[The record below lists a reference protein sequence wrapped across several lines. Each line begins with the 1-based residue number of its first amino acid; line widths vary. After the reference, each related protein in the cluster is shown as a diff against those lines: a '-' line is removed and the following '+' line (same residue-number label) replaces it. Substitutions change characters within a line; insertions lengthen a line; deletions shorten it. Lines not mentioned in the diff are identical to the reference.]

1 MNKQLNISVFGLK
14 LTTIDELKR
23 IIERLLPKEYSVN
36 WTNINDATLDILL
49 ISHLFYDL
57 PNIVTIRQR
66 PNLKTLKI
74 AHDPLIQSQ
83 VIQDTFYLPIEE
95 KALSFWFEQHI
106 LGQSSKSHSSLAH
119 LDQVTD
125 QLQQSLPSSQ
135 PQPQHHK
142 VDELFKQLQ
151 SSPAV
156 DEIQNTPIATPP
168 HTHYPI
174 QENIVLKKPNKAP
187 DFQEEI
193 KKASQQIIEPAFVPT
208 PSVLT
213 GALFYESIHY
223 KYFEN
228 LQQKLWN
235 STDYRQCILIAG
247 DTKIA
252 LIDKPNNQF
261 WLANG
266 LTTVGQ
272 SSIHIQH
279 ADLNNVVR
287 FCHKNKAYDLQ
298 YGLWNFVW
306 QNVGTLVPSYT
317 GYYRLKYW
325 PQPLQHKDQKDIFKI
340 AAYLQ
345 HGAHLDYIHEHSGI
359 PLTFIYRFIFTGLV
373 SDSIEAITEQ
383 QADPR
388 FKRITTSAPI
398 EQPTS
403 ALRNFFGKLR
413 KKLGL

>member
-23 IIERLLPKEYSVN
+23 IIEGLLPEHYNVN
-36 WTNINDATLDILL
+36 WTNINDASLDILL

-57 PNIVTIRQR
+57 PNIVSIRQR

-74 AHDPLIQSQ
+74 AHDPLLQGQ
-83 VIQDTFYLPIEE
+83 LVQDTFYLPVESNGIR
-95 KALSFWFEQHI
+95 LWFEQHV
-106 LGQSSKSHSSLAH
+106 LEVTQPSNPLTTLNNLNSK
-119 LDQVTD
+119 
-125 QLQQSLPSSQ
+125 LQPEPK
-135 PQPQHHK
+135 PQDTQI
-142 VDELFKQLQ
+142 DNLFKQLDIQ
-151 SSPAV
+151 KTIPALNNQPIV
-156 DEIQNTPIATPP
+156 ANTAVNATTISASQTVKPVKQP
-168 HTHYPI
+168 SY
-174 QENIVLKKPNKAP
+174 QE
-187 DFQEEI
+187 QI
-193 KKASQQIIEPAFVPT
+193 KRASQQIIEPRFVRAK
-208 PSVLT
+208 SALQ
-213 GALFYESIHY
+213 GALFYEAIHY
-223 KYFEN
+223 KHFEN
-228 LQQKLWN
+228 LQHKLWQ

-252 LIDKPNNQF
+252 LIDKPHNQF

-272 SSIHIQH
+272 SSIHLQH

-287 FCHKNKAYDLQ
+287 FCHKNQPYDLQ

-306 QNVGTLVPSYT
+306 QNVGAIVPSYT

-325 PQPLQHKDQKDIFKI
+325 PQPLQHQDQKDIFKI

-345 HGAHLDYIHEHSGI
+345 HGAHLHYVHEHSGI
-359 PLTFIYRFIFTGLV
+359 SLEFIYRFIFTGLV
-373 SDSIEAITEQ
+373 SNSIEEINEQ

-388 FKRITTSAPI
+388 FKSMQTTNSVA
-398 EQPTS
+398 EPTS

>member
-23 IIERLLPKEYSVN
+23 IIEGLLPEHYNVN
-36 WTNINDATLDILL
+36 WTNINDASLDILL

-57 PNIVTIRQR
+57 PNIVSIRQR

-74 AHDPLIQSQ
+74 AHDPLLQGQ
-83 VIQDTFYLPIEE
+83 LVQDTFYLPVESNGIR
-95 KALSFWFEQHI
+95 LWFEQHV
-106 LGQSSKSHSSLAH
+106 LEVTQPSNPLTTLNNLNSK
-119 LDQVTD
+119 
-125 QLQQSLPSSQ
+125 LQPEPK
-135 PQPQHHK
+135 PQGTQI
-142 VDELFKQLQ
+142 DNLFKQLDIQ
-151 SSPAV
+151 KTIPALNNQPIV
-156 DEIQNTPIATPP
+156 ANTAVNATTISASQTVKPVKQP
-168 HTHYPI
+168 SY
-174 QENIVLKKPNKAP
+174 QE
-187 DFQEEI
+187 QI
-193 KKASQQIIEPAFVPT
+193 KRASQQIIEPRFVRAK
-208 PSVLT
+208 SALQ
-213 GALFYESIHY
+213 GALFYEAIHY
-223 KYFEN
+223 KHFEN
-228 LQQKLWN
+228 LQHKLWQ

-252 LIDKPNNQF
+252 LIDKPHNQF

-272 SSIHIQH
+272 SSIHLQH

-287 FCHKNKAYDLQ
+287 FCHKNQPYDLQ

-306 QNVGTLVPSYT
+306 QNVGAIVPSYT

-325 PQPLQHKDQKDIFKI
+325 PQPLQHQDQKDIFKI

-345 HGAHLDYIHEHSGI
+345 HGAHLHYVHEHSGI
-359 PLTFIYRFIFTGLV
+359 SLEFIYRFIFTGLV
-373 SDSIEAITEQ
+373 SNSIEEINEQ
-383 QADPR
+383 QTDPR
-388 FKRITTSAPI
+388 FKSIQTTNSVA
-398 EQPTS
+398 EPTS

>member
-23 IIERLLPKEYSVN
+23 IIEGLLPEHYNVN
-36 WTNINDATLDILL
+36 WTNINDASLDILL

-57 PNIVTIRQR
+57 PNIVSIRQR

-74 AHDPLIQSQ
+74 AHDPLLQGQ
-83 VIQDTFYLPIEE
+83 LVQDTFYLPVESNGIR
-95 KALSFWFEQHI
+95 LWFEQHV
-106 LGQSSKSHSSLAH
+106 LEVTQPSNPLTTLNNLNSK
-119 LDQVTD
+119 
-125 QLQQSLPSSQ
+125 LQPEPK
-135 PQPQHHK
+135 PQGTQI
-142 VDELFKQLQ
+142 DNLFKQLDIQ
-151 SSPAV
+151 KTIPALNNQPIV
-156 DEIQNTPIATPP
+156 ANTAVNATTISASQTVKPVKQP
-168 HTHYPI
+168 SY
-174 QENIVLKKPNKAP
+174 QE
-187 DFQEEI
+187 QI
-193 KKASQQIIEPAFVPT
+193 KRASQQIIEPRFVRAK
-208 PSVLT
+208 SALQ
-213 GALFYESIHY
+213 GALFYEAIHY
-223 KYFEN
+223 KHFEN
-228 LQQKLWN
+228 LQHKLWQ

-252 LIDKPNNQF
+252 LIDKPHNQF

-272 SSIHIQH
+272 SSIHLQH

-287 FCHKNKAYDLQ
+287 FCHKNQPYDLQ

-306 QNVGTLVPSYT
+306 QNVGAIVPSYT

-325 PQPLQHKDQKDIFKI
+325 PQPLQHQDQKDIFKI

-345 HGAHLDYIHEHSGI
+345 HGAHLHYVHEHSGI
-359 PLTFIYRFIFTGLV
+359 SLEFIYRFIFTGLV
-373 SDSIEAITEQ
+373 SNSIEEINEQ

-388 FKRITTSAPI
+388 FKSIQTTNSVA
-398 EQPTS
+398 EPTS

>member
-23 IIERLLPKEYSVN
+23 IIEGLLPEHYNVN
-36 WTNINDATLDILL
+36 WTNINDASLDILL

-57 PNIVTIRQR
+57 PNIVSIRQR

-74 AHDPLIQSQ
+74 AHDPLLQGQ
-83 VIQDTFYLPIEE
+83 LVQDTFYLPVESNGIR
-95 KALSFWFEQHI
+95 LWFEQHV
-106 LGQSSKSHSSLAH
+106 LEVTQPSNPLTTLNNLNSK
-119 LDQVTD
+119 
-125 QLQQSLPSSQ
+125 LQPEPK
-135 PQPQHHK
+135 PQGTQI
-142 VDELFKQLQ
+142 DNLFKQLDIQ
-151 SSPAV
+151 KTIPALNNQPIV
-156 DEIQNTPIATPP
+156 ANTAVNATTISASQTVKPVKQP
-168 HTHYPI
+168 SH
-174 QENIVLKKPNKAP
+174 QE
-187 DFQEEI
+187 QI
-193 KKASQQIIEPAFVPT
+193 KRASQQIIEPRFVRAK
-208 PSVLT
+208 SALQ
-213 GALFYESIHY
+213 GALFYEAIHY
-223 KYFEN
+223 KHFEN
-228 LQQKLWN
+228 LQHKLWQ

-252 LIDKPNNQF
+252 LIDKPHNQF

-272 SSIHIQH
+272 SSIHLQH

-287 FCHKNKAYDLQ
+287 FCHKNQPYDLQ

-306 QNVGTLVPSYT
+306 QNVGAIVPSYT

-325 PQPLQHKDQKDIFKI
+325 PQPLQHQDQKDIFKI

-345 HGAHLDYIHEHSGI
+345 HGAHLHYVHEHSGI
-359 PLTFIYRFIFTGLV
+359 SLEFIYRFIFTGLV
-373 SDSIEAITEQ
+373 SNSIEEINEQ

-388 FKRITTSAPI
+388 FKSIQTTNSVA
-398 EQPTS
+398 EPTS

>member
-23 IIERLLPKEYSVN
+23 IIEGLLPEHYNVN
-36 WTNINDATLDILL
+36 WTNINDASLDILL

-57 PNIVTIRQR
+57 PNIVSIRQR

-74 AHDPLIQSQ
+74 AHDPLLQGQ
-83 VIQDTFYLPIEE
+83 LVQDTFYLPVESNGIR
-95 KALSFWFEQHI
+95 LWFEQHV
-106 LGQSSKSHSSLAH
+106 LEVTQPSNPLTTLNNLNSK
-119 LDQVTD
+119 
-125 QLQQSLPSSQ
+125 LQPEPK
-135 PQPQHHK
+135 PQGTQI
-142 VDELFKQLQ
+142 DNLFKQLDIQ
-151 SSPAV
+151 KTIPALNNQPIV
-156 DEIQNTPIATPP
+156 ANTAVNATTISASQTVKPVKQP
-168 HTHYPI
+168 SY
-174 QENIVLKKPNKAP
+174 QE
-187 DFQEEI
+187 QI
-193 KKASQQIIEPAFVPT
+193 KRASQQIIEPRFVRAK
-208 PSVLT
+208 SALQ
-213 GALFYESIHY
+213 GALFYEAIHY
-223 KYFEN
+223 KHFEN
-228 LQQKLWN
+228 LQHKLWQ

-252 LIDKPNNQF
+252 LIDKPHNQF

-272 SSIHIQH
+272 SSIHLQH

-287 FCHKNKAYDLQ
+287 FCHKNQPYDLQ
-298 YGLWNFVW
+298 YSLWNFVW
-306 QNVGTLVPSYT
+306 QNVGAIVPSYT

-325 PQPLQHKDQKDIFKI
+325 PQPLQHQDQKDIFKI

-345 HGAHLDYIHEHSGI
+345 HGAHLHYVHEHSGI
-359 PLTFIYRFIFTGLV
+359 SLEFIYRFIFTGLV
-373 SDSIEAITEQ
+373 SNSIEEINEQ

-388 FKRITTSAPI
+388 FKSIQTTNSVA
-398 EQPTS
+398 EPTS

>member
-23 IIERLLPKEYSVN
+23 IIEGLLPEHYNVN
-36 WTNINDATLDILL
+36 WTNINDASLDILL

-57 PNIVTIRQR
+57 PNIVSIRQR

-74 AHDPLIQSQ
+74 AHDPLLQGQ
-83 VIQDTFYLPIEE
+83 LVQDTFYLPVESNGIR
-95 KALSFWFEQHI
+95 LWFEQHV
-106 LGQSSKSHSSLAH
+106 LEVTQPSNPLTTLNNLNSK
-119 LDQVTD
+119 
-125 QLQQSLPSSQ
+125 LQPEPK
-135 PQPQHHK
+135 PQGTQI
-142 VDELFKQLQ
+142 DNLFKQLDIQ
-151 SSPAV
+151 KTIPALNNQPIV
-156 DEIQNTPIATPP
+156 ANTAVNATTISASQTVKPVKQP
-168 HTHYPI
+168 SY
-174 QENIVLKKPNKAP
+174 QE
-187 DFQEEI
+187 QI
-193 KKASQQIIEPAFVPT
+193 KRASQQIIEPRFVRAK
-208 PSVLT
+208 SALQ
-213 GALFYESIHY
+213 GALFYEAIHY
-223 KYFEN
+223 KHFEN
-228 LQQKLWN
+228 LQHKLWQ

-252 LIDKPNNQF
+252 LIDKPHNQF

-272 SSIHIQH
+272 SSIHLQH

-287 FCHKNKAYDLQ
+287 FCHKNQPYDLQ

-306 QNVGTLVPSYT
+306 QNVGAIVPSYT

-325 PQPLQHKDQKDIFKI
+325 PQPLQHQDQKDIFKI

-345 HGAHLDYIHEHSGI
+345 HGAHLHYVHEHSGI
-359 PLTFIYRFIFTGLV
+359 NLEFIYRFIFTGLV
-373 SDSIEAITEQ
+373 SNSIEEINEQ

-388 FKRITTSAPI
+388 FKSIQTTNSVA
-398 EQPTS
+398 EPTS

>member
-23 IIERLLPKEYSVN
+23 IIEGLLPEHYNVN
-36 WTNINDATLDILL
+36 WTNINDASLDILL

-57 PNIVTIRQR
+57 PNIVSIRQR
-66 PNLKTLKI
+66 SNLKTLKI
-74 AHDPLIQSQ
+74 AHDPLLQGQ
-83 VIQDTFYLPIEE
+83 LVQDTFYLPVESNGIR
-95 KALSFWFEQHI
+95 LWFEQHV
-106 LGQSSKSHSSLAH
+106 LEVTQPSNPLTTLNNLNSK
-119 LDQVTD
+119 
-125 QLQQSLPSSQ
+125 LQPEPK
-135 PQPQHHK
+135 PQGTQI
-142 VDELFKQLQ
+142 DNLFKQLDIQ
-151 SSPAV
+151 KTIPALNNQPIV
-156 DEIQNTPIATPP
+156 ANTAVNATTISVSQTVKPVKQP
-168 HTHYPI
+168 SY
-174 QENIVLKKPNKAP
+174 QE
-187 DFQEEI
+187 QI
-193 KKASQQIIEPAFVPT
+193 KRASQQIIEPRFVRAK
-208 PSVLT
+208 SALQ
-213 GALFYESIHY
+213 GALFYEAIHY
-223 KYFEN
+223 KHFEN
-228 LQQKLWN
+228 LQHKLWQ

-252 LIDKPNNQF
+252 LIDKPHNQF

-272 SSIHIQH
+272 SSIHLQH

-287 FCHKNKAYDLQ
+287 FCHKNQPYDLQ

-306 QNVGTLVPSYT
+306 QNVGAIVPSYT

-325 PQPLQHKDQKDIFKI
+325 PQPLQHQDQKDIFKI

-345 HGAHLDYIHEHSGI
+345 HGAHLHYVHEHSGI
-359 PLTFIYRFIFTGLV
+359 SLEFIYRFIFTGLV
-373 SDSIEAITEQ
+373 SNSIEEINEQ

-388 FKRITTSAPI
+388 FKSIQTTNSVA
-398 EQPTS
+398 EPTS

>member
-23 IIERLLPKEYSVN
+23 IIEGLLPEHYNVN
-36 WTNINDATLDILL
+36 WTNINDASLDILL

-57 PNIVTIRQR
+57 PNIVSIRQR

-74 AHDPLIQSQ
+74 AHDPLLQGQ
-83 VIQDTFYLPIEE
+83 LVQDTFYLPVESNGIR
-95 KALSFWFEQHI
+95 LWFEQHV
-106 LGQSSKSHSSLAH
+106 LEVTQPSNPLTTLNNLNSK
-119 LDQVTD
+119 
-125 QLQQSLPSSQ
+125 LQPEPK
-135 PQPQHHK
+135 PQGTQI
-142 VDELFKQLQ
+142 DNLFKQLDIQ
-151 SSPAV
+151 KTIPALNNQPIV
-156 DEIQNTPIATPP
+156 ANTAVNATTISASQTVKPVKQP
-168 HTHYPI
+168 SY
-174 QENIVLKKPNKAP
+174 QE
-187 DFQEEI
+187 QI
-193 KKASQQIIEPAFVPT
+193 KRASQQIIETRFVRAK
-208 PSVLT
+208 SALQ
-213 GALFYESIHY
+213 GALFYEAIHY
-223 KYFEN
+223 KHFEN
-228 LQQKLWN
+228 LQHKLWQ

-252 LIDKPNNQF
+252 LIDKPHNQF

-272 SSIHIQH
+272 SSIHLQH

-287 FCHKNKAYDLQ
+287 FCHKNQPYDLQ

-306 QNVGTLVPSYT
+306 QNVGAIVPSYT

-325 PQPLQHKDQKDIFKI
+325 PQPLQHQDQKDIFKI

-345 HGAHLDYIHEHSGI
+345 HGAHLHYVHEHSGI
-359 PLTFIYRFIFTGLV
+359 SLEFIYRFIFTGLV
-373 SDSIEAITEQ
+373 SNSIEEINEQ

-388 FKRITTSAPI
+388 FKSIQTTNSVA
-398 EQPTS
+398 EPTS